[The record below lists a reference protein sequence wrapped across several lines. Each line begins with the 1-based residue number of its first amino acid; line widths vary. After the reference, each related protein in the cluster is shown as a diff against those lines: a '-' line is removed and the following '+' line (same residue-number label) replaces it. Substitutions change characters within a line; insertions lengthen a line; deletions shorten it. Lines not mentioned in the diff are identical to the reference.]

1 MAVPQRSLPSD
12 LYYARSIQSCL
23 TLCDPVHCS
32 PPGSSVHE
40 ILQARTLEWV
50 AMLPPED
57 LPNQGI
63 EPASLMSPAL
73 GSGFF
78 TTSTTWEDPG
88 PGTIS
93 SGRKETG
100 QWDNTALRE
109 SGNDHILVL

>member
-1 MAVPQRSLPSD
+1 
-12 LYYARSIQSCL
+12 
-23 TLCDPVHCS
+23 
-32 PPGSSVHE
+32 
-40 ILQARTLEWV
+40 
-50 AMLPPED
+50 MLPPED